1 MGKRKRF
8 KMPDTFTVC
17 FLLLFIVAALTWVIP
32 GGAYEY
38 VDPNAE
44 KLQPIAGTYAPT
56 ESHPQGL
63 FDILKSPIDGFYD
76 SVDIILYT
84 LVIGGFMTIVLK
96 TGAIDAGIG
105 RVLKKLGGREKLLIP
120 ILMCL
125 FALGGITFGMMEETL
140 PFFPVVIPIFLAAG
154 YDTLTAIAV
163 VKVGAVL
170 GCMGS
175 LANPFAVV
183 IGSKFAGISIGD
195 GILVR
200 IILLMLY
207 LPIGIF
213 FVMRYAERVKKNPEL
228 SLVYENQEEMRRKFL
243 GDRTQENGSL
253 PEFTKKRKIVLM
265 MFAVTFLIM
274 LWGIIPFSKFGITW
288 IPTLNWWFGELAAV
302 FMTSAIIIG
311 IFAGFSEKEIIQT
324 FMNGARDLL
333 EVAVIIGISRGISVL
348 MDSAMVTDTILYAGE
363 TILQS
368 VSSATFSV
376 VTYIFYFLFSF
387 VLGSSSG
394 LATLTMNITAPLADF
409 AGVARHLVVTA
420 FSSANTLVTILSPAC
435 GILMG
440 ALAMCDIPLDKWFK
454 YVGKMVLILIMV
466 TIGVIAAASLI
477 CAV

>member
-1 MGKRKRF
+1 MGKKKIKF
-8 KMPDTFTVC
+8 KTPDTFTVC
-17 FLLLFIVAALTWVIP
+17 FLLLFIVAILTWIIP

-38 VDPNAE
+38 VDPTAD
-44 KLQPIAGTYAPT
+44 KLQPIAGTYEPA

-63 FDILKSPIDGFYD
+63 FAILQSPIQGFYD

-105 RVLKKLGGREKLLIP
+105 RVLKRLSGREKLLIP

-154 YDTLTAIAV
+154 YDTMTGIAV
-163 VKVGAVL
+163 VKIGAVL

-183 IGSKFAGISIGD
+183 IASNFAGISIGD

-200 IILLMLY
+200 IILLLLY

-213 FVMRYAERVKKNPEL
+213 FVMRYAEKVKKNPEQ

-243 GDRTQENGSL
+243 GNSNSNGL
-253 PEFTKKRKIVLM
+253 PEFTPKRKVVLIL
-265 MFAVTFLIM
+265 FAVTFVIM
-274 LWGIIPFSKFGITW
+274 LWGIIPFSEFGITF
-288 IPTLNWWFGELAAV
+288 IPTLNWWFGELATV
-302 FMTSAIIIG
+302 FMTAAIIIG
-311 IFAGFSEKEIIQT
+311 VYAGFSQKELVQT
-324 FMNGARDLL
+324 FMQGAKDLL
-333 EVAVIIGISRGISVL
+333 EVAIIIGVSRGISVL
-348 MDSAMVTDTILYAGE
+348 MDDAMITDTILHAGE

-368 VSSATFSV
+368 VSSVTFSIA
-376 VTYIFYFLFSF
+376 TYIFYFLFSF

-409 AGVARHLVVTA
+409 AGIARHLVVTA

-440 ALAMCDIPLDKWFK
+440 VLAMCDIPLSKWYK
-454 YVGKMVLILIMV
+454 YIGKMVAVLMLVSIV
-466 TIGVIAAASLI
+466 VIAAASLI
-477 CAV
+477 CTV